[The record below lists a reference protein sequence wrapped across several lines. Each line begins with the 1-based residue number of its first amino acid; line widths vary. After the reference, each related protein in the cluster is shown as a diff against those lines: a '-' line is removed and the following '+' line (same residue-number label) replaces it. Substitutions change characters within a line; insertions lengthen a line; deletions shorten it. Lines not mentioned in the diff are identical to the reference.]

1 MANSRAQ
8 LQTELDEATETLD
21 QISSLVEE
29 ALDAELSRE
38 EVIGKLKEISDLV
51 PSEERRRRRHR
62 RPGKRVTDRA
72 GVANAG
78 VSEPTV

>member
-51 PSEERRRRRHR
+51 PSEEE
-62 RPGKRVTDRA
+62 GEGDTGDQ
-72 GVANAG
+72 GN
-78 VSEPTV
+78 E